1 MGYFDK
7 LMESVSF
14 LMILVIVLLF
24 ALFVH
29 ILLILFTRFERTITV
44 ESNLAYGGN
53 RSIGNVVSDKEGHI
67 YKIRNV
73 ALLLHFRAAEIQ
85 AMLKPGETFK
95 VKGFGIR
102 VPFLGMYPTIYDV
115 QK

>member
-1 MGYFDK
+1 MAYFDK

-14 LMILVIVLLF
+14 LMIVVIVLLF
-24 ALFVH
+24 AFFVH
-29 ILLILFTRFERTITV
+29 ILLILFTRFEKTITV

-53 RSIGNVVSDKEGHI
+53 RSIGNVISDKEGNI

-73 ALLLHFRAAEIQ
+73 TLLLHFRAAELQ

-95 VKGFGIR
+95 VKGFGVR

-115 QK
+115 EK